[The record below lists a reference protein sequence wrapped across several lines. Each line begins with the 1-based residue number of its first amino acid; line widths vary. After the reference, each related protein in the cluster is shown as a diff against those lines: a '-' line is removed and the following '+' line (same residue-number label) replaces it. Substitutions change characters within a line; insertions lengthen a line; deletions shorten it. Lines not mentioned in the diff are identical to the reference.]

1 MSSQENQKEQAR
13 KLLRAITEIDD
24 RFLMEA
30 MRADEESGKG
40 ESSETSVSGK
50 DGSSEVSVSG
60 KGESSETPVSG
71 KDGSSEV
78 SVSGKGESSETS
90 VSGKDG
96 SSEVSVSGKG
106 ESSETSAS
114 GKIGSSEVSASG
126 KDESSEAARFGKE
139 DTSYSGTKRQGRKL
153 RRYSTWALTAAA
165 CLAVIVIGRYVS
177 VNNVKNASVRP
188 AAVLEEKE
196 QVEADQKDQGEADQ
210 KEQADAG
217 QNGPAEAGQGNQNT
231 GTAKKTEEKERIID
245 VDETPL
251 AMNSAGEVSMAEDT
265 AGEVS
270 AAEDTAGEVS
280 VAEDT
285 AGKVSAAEDTA
296 GEAPVAE
303 DTAGEVSAAEDT
315 AAEISMAE
323 EPAAENFTADESAAA
338 DSAGSSGHA
347 SRAAGAAVM
356 PGMLN
361 PFIDT
366 DTLEEAEEAA
376 GFPIILPSLDASGD
390 KLVYRAMTGKMIEVI
405 YRDEYNREEYRIR
418 KGLNMEDD
426 ISGVVYEYAETN
438 TLETG
443 NGIEVTVYG
452 EDAEGDQWGTAVWT
466 REEGPAER
474 YSYSIDNGRS
484 TFSTKEI
491 LTIVEEMTAGAQD
504 MTE

>member
-30 MRADEESGKG
+30 VRADEESGKG
-40 ESSETSVSGK
+40 ESSET
-50 DGSSEVSVSG
+50 
-60 KGESSETPVSG
+60 PV
-71 KDGSSEV
+71 
-78 SVSGKGESSETS
+78 
-90 VSGKDG
+90 
-96 SSEVSVSGKG
+96 
-106 ESSETSAS
+106 S

-196 QVEADQKDQGEADQ
+196 QAEADQ

-217 QNGPAEAGQGNQNT
+217 QNGQAEAGQGNQNA

-251 AMNSAGEVSMAEDT
+251 AMNSAAEVSMAEDT

>member
-30 MRADEESGKG
+30 VRADEESGKG

-60 KGESSETPVSG
+60 KSESSETPVF
-71 KDGSSEV
+71 
-78 SVSGKGESSETS
+78 
-90 VSGKDG
+90 
-96 SSEVSVSGKG
+96 
-106 ESSETSAS
+106 

-139 DTSYSGTKRQGRKL
+139 DTSYSGTKRQGKKL

-196 QVEADQKDQGEADQ
+196 QAEADRKEQGEADQ

-217 QNGPAEAGQGNQNT
+217 QNGQAEAGQGNQNA

-251 AMNSAGEVSMAEDT
+251 AMNSAAEASMAEDT

-280 VAEDT
+280 M
-285 AGKVSAAEDTA
+285 AEDTA
-296 GEAPVAE
+296 GEVSVAE

-323 EPAAENFTADESAAA
+323 EPAAESFTADESAAA

>member
-30 MRADEESGKG
+30 VRADEE
-40 ESSETSVSGK
+40 
-50 DGSSEVSVSG
+50 
-60 KGESSETPVSG
+60 
-71 KDGSSEV
+71 
-78 SVSGKGESSETS
+78 
-90 VSGKDG
+90 
-96 SSEVSVSGKG
+96 SGKG

-196 QVEADQKDQGEADQ
+196 QAEADQ

-270 AAEDTAGEVS
+270 
-280 VAEDT
+280 
-285 AGKVSAAEDTA
+285 
-296 GEAPVAE
+296 VAE

>member
-24 RFLMEA
+24 RFLKEA

-78 SVSGKGESSETS
+78 SVSGKGESSETP
-90 VSGKDG
+90 V
-96 SSEVSVSGKG
+96 
-106 ESSETSAS
+106 S

-139 DTSYSGTKRQGRKL
+139 DTSYSGTKRQGKKL

-196 QVEADQKDQGEADQ
+196 QAEADQ

-217 QNGPAEAGQGNQNT
+217 QNGPAEAGQGNQNA

-323 EPAAENFTADESAAA
+323 EPAAESFTADESAAA

>member
-30 MRADEESGKG
+30 VRADEESGKG

-71 KDGSSEV
+71 K
-78 SVSGKGESSETS
+78 
-90 VSGKDG
+90 
-96 SSEVSVSGKG
+96 
-106 ESSETSAS
+106 
-114 GKIGSSEVSASG
+114 IGSSEVSASG

-139 DTSYSGTKRQGRKL
+139 DTSYSGTKRQGKKL

-196 QVEADQKDQGEADQ
+196 QAEADQ

-217 QNGPAEAGQGNQNT
+217 QNGPAEAGQGDQNT

-280 VAEDT
+280 
-285 AGKVSAAEDTA
+285 
-296 GEAPVAE
+296 VAE

>member
-1 MSSQENQKEQAR
+1 
-13 KLLRAITEIDD
+13 
-24 RFLMEA
+24 
-30 MRADEESGKG
+30 
-40 ESSETSVSGK
+40 
-50 DGSSEVSVSG
+50 
-60 KGESSETPVSG
+60 
-71 KDGSSEV
+71 
-78 SVSGKGESSETS
+78 
-90 VSGKDG
+90 
-96 SSEVSVSGKG
+96 
-106 ESSETSAS
+106 
-114 GKIGSSEVSASG
+114 
-126 KDESSEAARFGKE
+126 
-139 DTSYSGTKRQGRKL
+139 
-153 RRYSTWALTAAA
+153 
-165 CLAVIVIGRYVS
+165 
-177 VNNVKNASVRP
+177 
-188 AAVLEEKE
+188 
-196 QVEADQKDQGEADQ
+196 
-210 KEQADAG
+210 
-217 QNGPAEAGQGNQNT
+217 
-231 GTAKKTEEKERIID
+231 
-245 VDETPL
+245 
-251 AMNSAGEVSMAEDT
+251 
-265 AGEVS
+265 
-270 AAEDTAGEVS
+270 
-280 VAEDT
+280 
-285 AGKVSAAEDTA
+285 
-296 GEAPVAE
+296 
-303 DTAGEVSAAEDT
+303 
-315 AAEISMAE
+315 MAE
-323 EPAAENFTADESAAA
+323 EPAAESFTADESAAA

-376 GFPIILPSLDASGD
+376 GFPIILPSLNASGD

-452 EDAEGDQWGTAVWT
+452 EDAEGDRWGTAVWT

>member
-50 DGSSEVSVSG
+50 D
-60 KGESSETPVSG
+60 
-71 KDGSSEV
+71 
-78 SVSGKGESSETS
+78 
-90 VSGKDG
+90 
-96 SSEVSVSGKG
+96 
-106 ESSETSAS
+106 
-114 GKIGSSEVSASG
+114 GSSEVSASG

-196 QVEADQKDQGEADQ
+196 QAEADQ

-251 AMNSAGEVSMAEDT
+251 AMNSAAEVSMAEDT

-303 DTAGEVSAAEDT
+303 DTTGEDT